1 MTYYFFEY
9 MSILSGNN
17 QVDLRTVLAKFYD
30 LKAVPAD
37 LFCLLKENANDQ
49 DSSRLYTIRREGV
62 MYKFT

>member
-1 MTYYFFEY
+1 M
-9 MSILSGNN
+9 
-17 QVDLRTVLAKFYD
+17 DLRTVLAKFYD

-49 DSSRLYTIRREGV
+49 DSSRLYTILQEGV